1 MDNHFRESFGTL
13 SDPRVDRTKRHHLL
27 DIIGLSLLGVMAGC
41 ESFEEIEDFARCH
54 ESWLKQ
60 YFVLENGIPSH
71 DTLGR
76 VFERLDPQEFQKAF
90 LAWVA
95 GIKSLFPETVVP
107 IDGKTLRGSH
117 SRSKGLKGLH
127 VVSAWS
133 CANSLSLGQLKVDG
147 KTNEISVVPEL
158 LRQLMLEGAIVTLD
172 AMGCQKDIVEAIRA
186 QKADYVISLK
196 GNQGTLEESV
206 RDCFKLTETRSST
219 AKDGIIGDHGRIE
232 ERSIE
237 VLDASVLEGLVD
249 LLEWKDLNSIVRMT
263 CKVTLKNDG
272 SQTVEDRLFISSLSP
287 DAPERILNAI
297 RRHWEIESIHWSLD
311 VIFKEDA
318 CRIRNETAALNFSWI
333 RKMGLSFLKSE
344 QSFKASIRRKQR
356 KLHANPDYALKIFS
370 QI

>member
-13 SDPRVDRTKRHHLL
+13 KDPRVDRTKRHHLL

-54 ESWLKQ
+54 ESWL
-60 YFVLENGIPSH
+60 
-71 DTLGR
+71 
-76 VFERLDPQEFQKAF
+76 ERLNPQAFQKAF
-90 LAWVA
+90 LDWASR
-95 GIKSLFPETVVP
+95 IKSLFPETVVP
-107 IDGKTLRGSH
+107 IDGKTLKGSH

-133 CANSLSLGQLKVDG
+133 CSNALSLGQLKVDG
-147 KTNEISVVPEL
+147 KTNEISVVPAL

-172 AMGCQKDIVEAIRA
+172 AMGCQKEIVEEIRA
-186 QKADYVISLK
+186 QKAAYVISLK

-206 RDCFKLTETRSST
+206 RECFKFTQTKAST
-219 AKDGIIGDHGRIE
+219 AKDEIIGDHGRIE
-232 ERSIE
+232 ERWID
-237 VLDASVLEGLVD
+237 VLDASVLQGLVD
-249 LLEWKDLNSIVRMT
+249 LSEWKDLNAIVRMT
-263 CKVTLKNDG
+263 SKVTFKNDG
-272 SQTVEDRLFISSLSP
+272 RQTIEERFFISSLSP
-287 DAPERILNAI
+287 HASKRILHAI
-297 RRHWEIESIHWSLD
+297 RRHWEIESIHWALD

-318 CRIRNETAALNFSWI
+318 CRIRNETAALNFSWM

-356 KLHANPDYALKIFS
+356 KIHAHPDYALKVFS